1 MWLRIHHQHKF
12 MLKGKSMNKV
22 LGLFI
27 ALFFFNACK
36 SENKKFTKLNSGITN
51 ISFKNKLYETNTR
64 NYFTNPYMY
73 LGAGVAAGDFNNDGL
88 EDLFFLGNMV
98 RNKLYIN
105 QGDLKFNDI
114 SESAGIEGDDRWYS
128 GVTLIDINND
138 GFLDIYCSVG
148 GENGPNN
155 NILFINNQDNTFTEK
170 AKEFGID
177 DDAYSMHSTF
187 FDYDKDGDLDL
198 YVANYPPTSFAAP
211 VDYYNYRINNHQKR
225 DSDHLYRNEGDHF
238 VDVTEESGIS
248 NFGLSLGIV
257 ASDFNNDGYPDIYV
271 SNDFSSPDFMYINNR
286 DGTFKNDILNTLQ
299 QTSLFGM
306 GVDASDF
313 NNDGWVDI
321 FQLDMNAADNFR
333 SKANMSSMNPQ
344 VFYQSVAL
352 GLHHQYMQN
361 SLQLN
366 QGNLL
371 SNSPAFSNI
380 SRWSGVSSTD
390 WSWGGLFADFDND
403 GWKDLYVTN
412 GIRRDVNNKDFY
424 NEHRVF
430 FDKMKNDPN
439 YKNKHEEF
447 KLLSYLEKMPSEKLT
462 NYLFQNQQDKGFEN
476 KNIEW
481 GLDEKTF
488 SNGLVYSDLD
498 NDGDLDLVVN
508 NLEDIASIYRNN
520 SVNTNFIGFELEGK
534 NNQIPI
540 GTRVHLKV
548 NGQSQMQ
555 ELNLSRG
562 YLSSVS
568 PRIHFGLGTNTLV
581 DEIIVQWPD
590 ETQTK
595 VINAEINTY
604 NTIIYND
611 QINSS
616 KQGIGESGLKQFKTI
631 IQKDAFIHLEN
642 PHNDFKNEILL
653 PHKNSTLGPALAVG
667 DLNNDSLED
676 YIIGGAIA
684 QPTSLYIQNK
694 NGTFSPYE
702 MSVFDQDKYYEDL
715 GIVIFDADNDGD
727 QDIYIASGGNEFDA
741 GSKVYEDRFYENKG
755 NMIFERNRTAIPQT
769 RISGLEVSTNDFDQD
784 GDLDLFVG
792 GRLTPK
798 KYPYPSSS
806 RILEN
811 QSSDGLAKF
820 VDVTNHKLSKL
831 KDIGL
836 VTTSIW
842 VDIDGDSWEDLIVA
856 GEWMSVRFFK
866 NNYGESFT
874 EVTDQVYTPD
884 HRGWW
889 NDIEKGDFDNDGD
902 IDLILG
908 NLGLNYKYQA
918 SEEKPFRVY
927 LNDFDEN
934 STYDIVLSYN
944 SDDTEYPVRGR
955 QCSSQQIPS
964 IKEKFDDYNTFA
976 SASLEEIYS
985 DKMLEESLS
994 YEITSFGSVYLENK
1008 EGVFLARPLNYQAQF
1023 SNINSIVVKDID
1035 DDGNLDAI
1043 IGGNLYNS
1051 EVETPR
1057 NDASYG
1063 IWLKGNGKGEF
1074 KAKLPRESGLVMR
1087 GDVRNMKI
1095 IKVKDETHL
1104 LVAKNNEALQK
1115 IKIN

>member
-1 MWLRIHHQHKF
+1 MRNI
-12 MLKGKSMNKV
+12 
-22 LGLFI
+22 LGLSIVFI
-27 ALFFFNACK
+27 LLNACE
-36 SENKKFTKLNSGITN
+36 SENKQFTKLSSSFTN
-51 ISFKNKLYETNTR
+51 IYFKNKLYETNSR

-98 RNKLYIN
+98 PNKLYIN
-105 QGDLKFNDI
+105 KGDLKFNDI

-148 GENGPNN
+148 GEDGPNN
-155 NILFINNQDNTFTEK
+155 NVLYINNKDNTFTEK
-170 AKEFGID
+170 ARKFGID

-198 YVANYPPTSFAAP
+198 YVANYPPTSFTAP
-211 VDYYNYRINNHQKR
+211 VDYYKYRIENHKKI

-257 ASDFNNDGYPDIYV
+257 ASDFNNDGYPDIYI

-286 DGTFKNDILNTLQ
+286 DGTFTNDILNTLQ

-361 SLQLN
+361 SLQAN
-366 QGNLL
+366 QGNLFTD
-371 SNSPAFSNI
+371 SPSFSNI

-424 NEHRVF
+424 NENRVF
-430 FDKMKNDPN
+430 FNKMKNDPN
-439 YKNKHEEF
+439 YKNKEEEF
-447 KLLSYLEKMPSEKLT
+447 KLLSYLEKMPSEKLN
-462 NYLFQNQQDKGFEN
+462 NYLFQNQQDQGFVN

-508 NLEDIASIYRNN
+508 NLEDLASIYRNN
-520 SVNTNFIGFELEGK
+520 SISTNFIGFELKGK

-540 GTRVHLKV
+540 GARVHVKV
-548 NGQSQMQ
+548 NGQYQMQ

-568 PRIHFGLGTNTLV
+568 PRIHFGIGTSTQI
-581 DEIIVQWPD
+581 DEIMVEWTDGTHSKI
-590 ETQTK
+590 EKSK
-595 VINAEINTY
+595 VNTY
-604 NTIIYND
+604 NVIAYND
-611 QINSS
+611 QVKFKKES
-616 KQGIGESGLKQFKTI
+616 KRENIVKRFETI
-631 IQKDAFIHLEN
+631 TQKEPFNHDEN
-642 PHNDFKNEILL
+642 RFNDFKDEVLL

-667 DLNNDSLED
+667 DLNNDKLED
-676 YIIGGAIA
+676 YIVGGAIG
-684 QPTSLYIQNK
+684 QPTALYIQQK
-694 NGTFSPYE
+694 NGAFTKVKVP
-702 MSVFDQDKYYEDL
+702 VFEENKIYEDL
-715 GIVIFDADNDGD
+715 GIQIFDADNDGD
-727 QDIYIASGGNEFDA
+727 QDIYIASGGNEFDE
-741 GSKVYEDRFYENKG
+741 GSKAYEDRFYENKG
-755 NMIFERNRTAIPQT
+755 NLVFDRNKKAIPNIS
-769 RISGLEVSTNDFDQD
+769 ISGLEVSVNDFDQD

-792 GRLTPK
+792 GRLSPK
-798 KYPYPSSS
+798 KYPYPASSI
-806 RILEN
+806 ILEN
-811 QSSDGLAKF
+811 QSSEGLIKF
-820 VDVTNHKLSKL
+820 VNVTDKKLIKL
-831 KDIGL
+831 NDIGL
-836 VTTSIW
+836 VTTSKW
-842 VDIDGDSWEDLIVA
+842 VDIDGDSWEDLILA

-866 NNYGESFT
+866 NNLGKNFT
-874 EVTDQVYTPD
+874 EVTDQVFKTDY
-884 HRGWW
+884 HGWW
-889 NDIEKGDFDNDGD
+889 YDLEKGDFDNDGD
-902 IDLILG
+902 IDLVLG

-918 SEEKPFRVY
+918 SEEKPFRIY
-927 LNDFDEN
+927 LNDFDKN
-934 STYDIVLSYN
+934 STYDIVLSYKSN
-944 SDDTEYPVRGR
+944 DTEYPVRGR
-955 QCSSQQIPS
+955 QCSSQQMPS
-964 IKEKFDDYNTFA
+964 IKEKFKNYNTFA

-985 DKMLEESLS
+985 EKILKESLK
-994 YEITSFGSVYLENK
+994 YEITSFESIYLENND
-1008 EGVFLARPLNYQAQF
+1008 GVFIAKKLPYHAQL
-1023 SNINSIVVKDID
+1023 SNINSIVVKDVD
-1035 DDGNLDAI
+1035 SDGNLDALV
-1043 IGGNLYNS
+1043 GGNLYNS

-1063 IWLKGNGKGEF
+1063 LWLKGDGKGGF
-1074 KAKLPRESGLVMR
+1074 RTQLPRESGLVIR
-1087 GDVRNMKI
+1087 GDVRNMKTI
-1095 IKVKDETHL
+1095 QVGQETHL
-1104 LVAKNNEALQK
+1104 IIAKNDEALQQ

>member
-1 MWLRIHHQHKF
+1 MKR
-12 MLKGKSMNKV
+12 V

-27 ALFFFNACK
+27 VLFFLNACK
-36 SENKKFTKLNSGITN
+36 SENKKFTKLSSSYTN
-51 ISFKNKLYETNTR
+51 ISFNNKLYETNTQ

-98 RNKLYIN
+98 PNKLYIN
-105 QGDLKFNDI
+105 QGNLKFYDI

-148 GENGPNN
+148 GENGHNN

-198 YVANYPPTSFAAP
+198 YVANYPPTSFTAP
-211 VDYYNYRINNHQKR
+211 VDYYKYRIDNHQKR
-225 DSDHLYRNEGDHF
+225 DSDHLYRNEGGHF

-257 ASDFNNDGYPDIYV
+257 ASDFNNDGFPDVYI
-271 SNDFSSPDFMYINNR
+271 SNDFSSPDFMYMNNG
-286 DGTFKNDILNTLQ
+286 DGTFTNDILNTLQ

-361 SLQLN
+361 SLQVN
-366 QGNLL
+366 QGNLI

-424 NEHRVF
+424 NENRVF
-430 FDKMKNDPN
+430 FNKMKNDPN
-439 YKNKHEEF
+439 YKNKQEEF

-462 NYLFQNQQDKGFEN
+462 NYLFQNQQNQGFEN

-488 SNGLVYSDLD
+488 SNGMIYSDLD

-508 NLEDIASIYRNN
+508 NLEDLASIYRNN
-520 SVNTNFIGFELEGK
+520 SINTNFIGFELEGK
-534 NNQIPI
+534 NNQTPI
-540 GTRVHLKV
+540 GTRVHLKA
-548 NGQSQMQ
+548 NGQYQMQ

-568 PRIHFGLGTNTLV
+568 PRIHFGLGASTQI
-581 DEIIVQWPD
+581 DEIIVEWSD
-590 ETQTK
+590 GTQTK
-595 VINAEINTY
+595 VENSKVNTY
-604 NTIIYND
+604 NAITYNNQSVSLKELKSESKVKRFETIP
-611 QINSS
+611 
-616 KQGIGESGLKQFKTI
+616 
-631 IQKDAFIHLEN
+631 QKEPFTHDEN
-642 PHNDFKNEILL
+642 RYNDFKDEVLL

-667 DLNNDSLED
+667 DLNNDKLQD
-676 YIIGGAIA
+676 YLVGGAIG
-684 QPTSLYIQNK
+684 QPTALYIQKK
-694 NGTFSPYE
+694 NGIFTKVKVP
-702 MSVFDQDKYYEDL
+702 VFEKNKLYEDL
-715 GIVIFDADNDGD
+715 GIQIFDADNDGD
-727 QDIYIASGGNEFDA
+727 QDIYIASGGNEFEE
-741 GSKVYEDRFYENKG
+741 GSEVYEDRFYENKG
-755 NMIFERNRTAIPQT
+755 NLVFERSKTAIPNT
-769 RISGLEVSTNDFDQD
+769 PISGLEVSVNDFDKD

-792 GRLTPK
+792 GRLSPK
-798 KYPYPSSS
+798 KYPYPASS

-811 QSSDGLAKF
+811 KSSNGFIKF
-820 VDVTNHKLSKL
+820 IDVTDQKLNKL

-836 VTTSIW
+836 VTTSKW
-842 VDIDGDSWEDLIVA
+842 VDLDGDTWEDLIVA

-866 NNYGESFT
+866 NNSGKNFT
-874 EVTDQVYTPD
+874 EVTDQVFKTDY
-884 HRGWW
+884 RGWW
-889 NDIEKGDFDNDGD
+889 YDIEKGDFDNDGD
-902 IDLILG
+902 VDLILG

-927 LNDFDEN
+927 LNDFDKN
-934 STYDIVLSYN
+934 ATYDIVLSYK

-955 QCSSQQIPS
+955 QCSSQQMPS
-964 IKEKFDDYNTFA
+964 IKEKFKNYNSFA

-985 DKMLEESLS
+985 NKILEESLK
-994 YEITSFGSVYLENK
+994 YEITSFQSVYLENK
-1008 EGVFLARPLNYQAQF
+1008 DGVFSAKELPYQAQL
-1023 SNINSIVVKDID
+1023 SNINSIVVKDVD
-1035 DDGNLDAI
+1035 SDGNLDALL
-1043 IGGNLYNS
+1043 GGNLYNA

-1063 IWLKGNGKGEF
+1063 LWLKGDGKGGF
-1074 KAKLPRESGLVMR
+1074 RTQLPRESGLVMR
-1087 GDVRNMKI
+1087 GDVRN
-1095 IKVKDETHL
+1095 IKTIQVGKETHL
-1104 LVAKNNEALQK
+1104 IVAKNDEAIQQ

>member
-1 MWLRIHHQHKF
+1 M
-12 MLKGKSMNKV
+12 
-22 LGLFI
+22 
-27 ALFFFNACK
+27 C
-36 SENKKFTKLNSGITN
+36 
-51 ISFKNKLYETNTR
+51 
-64 NYFTNPYMY
+64 
-73 LGAGVAAGDFNNDGL
+73 
-88 EDLFFLGNMV
+88 
-98 RNKLYIN
+98 
-105 QGDLKFNDI
+105 
-114 SESAGIEGDDRWYS
+114 
-128 GVTLIDINND
+128 
-138 GFLDIYCSVG
+138 
-148 GENGPNN
+148 
-155 NILFINNQDNTFTEK
+155 
-170 AKEFGID
+170 
-177 DDAYSMHSTF
+177 
-187 FDYDKDGDLDL
+187 
-198 YVANYPPTSFAAP
+198 
-211 VDYYNYRINNHQKR
+211 
-225 DSDHLYRNEGDHF
+225 
-238 VDVTEESGIS
+238 
-248 NFGLSLGIV
+248 
-257 ASDFNNDGYPDIYV
+257 
-271 SNDFSSPDFMYINNR
+271 
-286 DGTFKNDILNTLQ
+286 
-299 QTSLFGM
+299 
-306 GVDASDF
+306 VDASDF